1 MKKALLLVLL
11 CLVPGLTG
19 CGSLHSQRRELAQL
33 RLMESMGLDAAPGGL
48 ILSLSSAPS
57 DEEEVLCFSGS
68 GVSLSQAMEQLQ
80 SRAGEELFCGHLQNI
95 LVGER
100 YAQGAPETLL
110 SAVCRSSDLR
120 LDQPVFLVLGATAR
134 EALESGSA
142 ASLRLLSPDREQ
154 AGSLSTAG
162 GILRDLNRQGSSLI
176 RALRLQPSAQEG
188 EEDPDLVPAGYG
200 ILGAEGL
207 LATLSPE
214 EAMAAELLTGTL
226 SPCPLLL
233 RDRQGRAV
241 TVELQDGSCAT
252 RPLFDRKGALTGLS
266 LMIRASTVA
275 LARIIRLRPVRSRAT
290 VLEIAGFPSV
300 AEEDYREELTA
311 LLEKELTGRVQKL
324 LRRSRELG
332 ADFLGLGRRLELAAP
347 WRCRG
352 LGERLGEKLPELA
365 LRLRVQAEL
374 LHSNDIS

>member
-33 RLMESMGLDAAPGGL
+33 RLMESTGLDAAPGGL

-57 DEEEVLCFSGS
+57 EEEEVLCFSGS

-176 RALRLQPSAQEG
+176 RALRLQPSAREG
-188 EEDPDLVPAGYG
+188 EADPDLVPAGYG

-214 EAMAAELLTGTL
+214 EAMAAELLTRTL

-266 LMIRASTVA
+266 LMIRA
-275 LARIIRLRPVRSRAT
+275 RAT

>member
-11 CLVPGLTG
+11 CLVPGLIG

-57 DEEEVLCFSGS
+57 EEEEVLCFSGS

-120 LDQPVFLVLGATAR
+120 LDQPVFLVLDGTAR
-134 EALESGSA
+134 EALECGSA

-162 GILRDLNRQGSSLI
+162 GILRDLDRQGSSLI
-176 RALRLQPSAQEG
+176 RALRLQPSAREG
-188 EEDPDLVPAGYG
+188 EEAPALVPAGYG
-200 ILGAEGL
+200 VLGREGL
-207 LATLSPE
+207 LATLSAK
-214 EAMAAELLTGTL
+214 EAMAAELLTESL

-233 RDRQGRAV
+233 RDRQDRRV
-241 TVELQDGSCAT
+241 TTELQGSDCVL
-252 RPLFDRKGALTGLS
+252 RPLFDRQGHLTGLS
-266 LMIRASTVA
+266 VTVRVRAA
-275 LARIIRLRPVRSRAT
+275 
-290 VLEIAGFPSV
+290 VLEIEGFPNV
-300 AEEDYREELTA
+300 AAEGYGEELRA
-311 LLEKELTGRVQKL
+311 LMEQELSAGIRQLLQRCRDLE
-324 LRRSRELG
+324 
-332 ADFLGLGRRLELAAP
+332 ADFLGLGRQLELASP
-347 WRCRG
+347 RRCRG
-352 LGERLGEKLPELA
+352 LGESLGERLPELA
-365 LRLRVQAEL
+365 LRLRVEAEL